1 MTSSI
6 QLLQWGA
13 PQQIKTMITN
23 RHGGFSQPPFD
34 SLNLGLHVGDDASTV
49 QKNREALKAVLPS
62 EPIWLNQVHGTQV
75 IDADNTHKN
84 PCSDIPSADASVT
97 STPGQVLAIM
107 TADCLPVLLAS
118 SDGKVVGAAHAG
130 WRGLAAGVIEQT
142 VALMRAKQ
150 TQQTQT
156 QTQTHTPTE
165 TQADIIAYLGP
176 AIGPHAF
183 EVGSEVRDIF
193 MAQNPASAAC
203 FEQLRE
209 NGKYLANIYGLA
221 WLRLNALGIE
231 QIEGGGECTLQ
242 NPDYFSYRRDQQTG
256 RMGSFIWIEKASLQ
270 TASPQP
276 SDPNLK

>member
-34 SLNLGLHVGDDASTV
+34 SLNLGLHVGDDPTTV
-49 QKNREALKAVLPS
+49 QKNREALKVVLPN

-75 IDADNTHKN
+75 IDADCRNDW
-84 PCSDIPSADASVT
+84 SDVPSADASVT
-97 STPGQVLAIM
+97 STPGKVLAIM

-142 VALMRAKQ
+142 VALMRSKQ
-150 TQQTQT
+150 TQQAQT
-156 QTQTHTPTE
+156 QS
-165 TQADIIAYLGP
+165 DIIAYLGP

-193 MAQNPASAAC
+193 IAQNPASATC
-203 FEQLRE
+203 FEQLKE
-209 NGKYLANIYGLA
+209 NGKYLADIYGLA
-221 WLRLNALGIE
+221 TLRLNALGVE
-231 QIEGGGECTLQ
+231 QIEGGDECTLQ

-256 RMGSFIWIEKASLQ
+256 RMGSFIWIEA
-270 TASPQP
+270 P
-276 SDPNLK
+276 

>member
-6 QLLQWGA
+6 QLLHWGA

-34 SLNLGLHVGDDASTV
+34 SLNLGLHVGDEPSKV
-49 QKNREALKAVLPS
+49 HKNREALKVILPN

-75 IDADNTHKN
+75 IDADNTN
-84 PCSDIPSADASVT
+84 ACLEVVSADAAVT
-97 STPGQVLAIM
+97 TTLGRILAIM

-118 SDGKVVGAAHAG
+118 RDGKVVGAAHAG

-150 TQQTQT
+150 NSQDRAQS
-156 QTQTHTPTE
+156 E
-165 TQADIIAYLGP
+165 ILAYLGP

-183 EVGSEVRDIF
+183 EVGSEVREIF
-193 MAQNPASAAC
+193 MAQNPSSAAC
-203 FEQLRE
+203 FERLQE
-209 NGKYLANIYGLA
+209 KGKYLADIYGLA
-221 WLRLNALGIE
+221 ILRLNALGIE
-231 QIEGGGECTLQ
+231 QIEGGDECTLQ

-256 RMGSFIWIEKASLQ
+256 RLGSFIWIEI
-270 TASPQP
+270 P
-276 SDPNLK
+276 

>member
-34 SLNLGLHVGDDASTV
+34 GLNLGLHVGDDPATV
-49 QKNREALKAVLPS
+49 QKNRDALKAVVPND
-62 EPIWLNQVHGTQV
+62 PIWLNQVHGTQV
-75 IDADNTHKN
+75 IDADNAN
-84 PCSDIPSADASVT
+84 ACLDVPSADASVT
-97 STPGQVLAIM
+97 STPGRVLAIM

-150 TQQTQT
+150 SNGEKAQTQA
-156 QTQTHTPTE
+156 E
-165 TQADIIAYLGP
+165 ILAYLGP

-203 FEQLRE
+203 FEQLQE
-209 NGKYLANIYGLA
+209 KGKYLADIYGLA
-221 WLRLNALGIE
+221 CLRLNALGIE
-231 QIEGGGECTLQ
+231 HIEGGGECTLQ
-242 NPDYFSYRRDQQTG
+242 NPDYFSYRRDQETG
-256 RMGSFIWIEKASLQ
+256 RMGSFIWIE
-270 TASPQP
+270 TP
-276 SDPNLK
+276 

>member
-6 QLLQWGA
+6 QLLQWGS

-34 SLNLGLHVGDDASTV
+34 SLNLGSHVGDDPTTV
-49 QKNREALKAVLPS
+49 KKNREALKIVLPN

-75 IDADNTHKN
+75 IDADCRNDW
-84 PCSDIPSADASVT
+84 SDVPSADASVT
-97 STPGQVLAIM
+97 STPGKVLAIM

-142 VALMRAKQ
+142 VALMRSKQ
-150 TQQTQT
+150 TQQAQT
-156 QTQTHTPTE
+156 QS
-165 TQADIIAYLGP
+165 DIIAYLGP

-193 MAQNPASAAC
+193 MAQNPVSAAC
-203 FEQLRE
+203 FEQLKE
-209 NGKYLANIYGLA
+209 NGKYLADIYGLA
-221 WLRLNALGIE
+221 TLRLNALGVE
-231 QIEGGGECTLQ
+231 QIEGGDECTLQ

-256 RMGSFIWIEKASLQ
+256 RMGSFIWIE
-270 TASPQP
+270 TP
-276 SDPNLK
+276 

>member
-1 MTSSI
+1 MSWATDKIKTPSRHSMTTSI
-6 QLLQWGA
+6 RPLHWAA
-13 PQQIKTMITN
+13 PRQIKTMITN

-34 SLNLGLHVGDDASTV
+34 SLNLGLHVGDDPVTV
-49 QKNREALKAVLPS
+49 QKNREALKTALPN

-75 IDADNTHKN
+75 IDADSKN
-84 PCSDIPSADASVT
+84 DWSNIPSADASVT
-97 STPGQVLAIM
+97 STPGQVLVIM

-118 SDGKVVGAAHAG
+118 RDGKVVGAAHAG

-150 TQQTQT
+150 GNLTNA
-156 QTQTHTPTE
+156 E
-165 TQADIIAYLGP
+165 TQGEIIAYLGP

-193 MAQNPASAAC
+193 MAQNLASAAC

-209 NGKYLANIYGLA
+209 NGKYLADIYGLA
-221 WLRLNALGIE
+221 CLRLNALGIE
-231 QIEGGGECTLQ
+231 QIESGGECTLQ

-256 RMGSFIWIEKASLQ
+256 RMGSFIWIEA
-270 TASPQP
+270 P
-276 SDPNLK
+276 

>member
-34 SLNLGLHVGDDASTV
+34 GLNLGLHVGDDPATV
-49 QKNREALKAVLPS
+49 QKNRDALKAVVPN

-75 IDADNTHKN
+75 IDADNAN
-84 PCSDIPSADASVT
+84 ACSDVPSADASVT
-97 STPGQVLAIM
+97 STPGRVLAIM

-150 TQQTQT
+150 SNG
-156 QTQTHTPTE
+156 E
-165 TQADIIAYLGP
+165 KVQAEILAYLGP

-193 MAQNPASAAC
+193 MAQNSASAAC
-203 FEQLRE
+203 FEQLQE
-209 NGKYLANIYGLA
+209 KGKYLADIYGLA
-221 WLRLNALGIE
+221 CLRLNALGIE
-231 QIEGGGECTLQ
+231 HIEGGGECTLQ
-242 NPDYFSYRRDQQTG
+242 NPDYFSYRRDQETG
-256 RMGSFIWIEKASLQ
+256 RMGSFIWIE
-270 TASPQP
+270 TP
-276 SDPNLK
+276 

>member
-23 RHGGFSQPPFD
+23 RHGGFSRPPFD
-34 SLNLGLHVGDDASTV
+34 SLNLGLHVGDDPTTV
-49 QKNREALKAVLPS
+49 QKNREALKIVLPN
-62 EPIWLNQVHGTQV
+62 ELIWLNQVHGTQV
-75 IDADNTHKN
+75 IDADCRNDW
-84 PCSDIPSADASVT
+84 SDVPSADASVT
-97 STPGQVLAIM
+97 STPGKVLAIM

-142 VALMRAKQ
+142 VALMRSKQ
-150 TQQTQT
+150 TQQAQT
-156 QTQTHTPTE
+156 QS
-165 TQADIIAYLGP
+165 DIIAYLGP

-193 MAQNPASAAC
+193 IAQNPASATC
-203 FEQLRE
+203 FEQLKE
-209 NGKYLANIYGLA
+209 NGKYLADIYGLA
-221 WLRLNALGIE
+221 TLRLNALGVE
-231 QIEGGGECTLQ
+231 QIEGGDECTLQ

-256 RMGSFIWIEKASLQ
+256 RMGSFIWIE
-270 TASPQP
+270 TP
-276 SDPNLK
+276 

>member
-23 RHGGFSQPPFD
+23 RHSGFSQPPFD
-34 SLNLGLHVGDDASTV
+34 SLNLGLHVGDDPVTV
-49 QKNREALKAVLPS
+49 KKNREALKAVLPN
-62 EPIWLNQVHGTQV
+62 EPVWLNQVHGTQV
-75 IDADNTHKN
+75 IDADIGNA
-84 PCSDIPSADASVT
+84 CFDIPSADAAVT
-97 STPGQVLAIM
+97 TAAGRVLAIM

-118 SDGKVVGAAHAG
+118 RDGRVVGAAHAG

-150 TQQTQT
+150 SHQTQT
-156 QTQTHTPTE
+156 QTQTQSE
-165 TQADIIAYLGP
+165 ILAYLGP

-203 FEQLRE
+203 FEQLQE
-209 NGKYLANIYGLA
+209 KGQYLADIYGLA
-221 WLRLNALGIE
+221 CLRLNALGINC
-231 QIEGGGECTLQ
+231 IEGGHECTVQ
-242 NPDYFSYRRDQQTG
+242 NPDYFSYRRDQKTG
-256 RMGSFIWIEKASLQ
+256 RMGSFIWIEA
-270 TASPQP
+270 T
-276 SDPNLK
+276 

>member
-23 RHGGFSQPPFD
+23 RHGGFSQPPFNG
-34 SLNLGLHVGDDASTV
+34 LNLGLHVGDDPATV
-49 QKNREALKAVLPS
+49 QKNRDALKAVLPN

-75 IDADNTHKN
+75 VDADEHE
-84 PCSDIPSADASVT
+84 SGVPSADASVT
-97 STPGQVLAIM
+97 TTPGRILAIM

-150 TQQTQT
+150 SNG
-156 QTQTHTPTE
+156 E
-165 TQADIIAYLGP
+165 NAQAQAEILAYLGP

-193 MAQNPASAAC
+193 MAQNPESAAC
-203 FEQLRE
+203 FEQLQE
-209 NGKYLANIYGLA
+209 KGKYLADIYGLA
-221 WLRLNALGIE
+221 CLRLNALGIE
-231 QIEGGGECTLQ
+231 HIEGGGECTLQ
-242 NPDYFSYRRDQQTG
+242 DPDYFSYRRDQQTG
-256 RMGSFIWIEKASLQ
+256 RMGSFIWIEA
-270 TASPQP
+270 A
-276 SDPNLK
+276 

>member
-13 PQQIKTMITN
+13 PEQIKTMITN
-23 RHGGFSQPPFD
+23 RHGGFSQPLFD
-34 SLNLGLHVGDDASTV
+34 SLNLGLHVGDDPATV
-49 QKNREALKAVLPS
+49 QKNRDALKAVLPN

-75 IDADNTHKN
+75 VDADEHG
-84 PCSDIPSADASVT
+84 SGVPSADASVT
-97 STPGQVLAIM
+97 STPGRVLAIM

-150 TQQTQT
+150 SNG
-156 QTQTHTPTE
+156 E
-165 TQADIIAYLGP
+165 KAQAEILAYLGP

-193 MAQNPASAAC
+193 MAQNPESAAC
-203 FEQLRE
+203 FEQLQER
-209 NGKYLANIYGLA
+209 GKYLADIYGLA
-221 WLRLNALGIE
+221 CLRLNALGIE
-231 QIEGGGECTLQ
+231 HIEGGGECTLQ
-242 NPDYFSYRRDQQTG
+242 NPDYFSYRRDQETG
-256 RMGSFIWIEKASLQ
+256 RMGSFIWIEA
-270 TASPQP
+270 P
-276 SDPNLK
+276 

>member
-34 SLNLGLHVGDDASTV
+34 SLNLGLHVGDDPTTV
-49 QKNREALKAVLPS
+49 QKNREALKVVLPN

-75 IDADNTHKN
+75 IDADCRNDW
-84 PCSDIPSADASVT
+84 SDMPSADASVT
-97 STPGQVLAIM
+97 STPGKVLAIM

-142 VALMRAKQ
+142 VALMRSKQ
-150 TQQTQT
+150 TQQAQT
-156 QTQTHTPTE
+156 QS
-165 TQADIIAYLGP
+165 DIIAYLGP

-193 MAQNPASAAC
+193 IAQNPASATC
-203 FEQLRE
+203 FEQLKE
-209 NGKYLANIYGLA
+209 NGKYLADIYGLA
-221 WLRLNALGIE
+221 TLRLNALGVE
-231 QIEGGGECTLQ
+231 QIQGGDECTLQ
-242 NPDYFSYRRDQQTG
+242 NPDYFSYRRDQQMG
-256 RMGSFIWIEKASLQ
+256 RMGSFIWIEA
-270 TASPQP
+270 P
-276 SDPNLK
+276 

>member
-13 PQQIKTMITN
+13 PEQIKTMITN
-23 RHGGFSQPPFD
+23 RHGGFSQPPFNG
-34 SLNLGLHVGDDASTV
+34 LNLGLHVGDDPATV
-49 QKNREALKAVLPS
+49 QKNRDALKAVLPN

-75 IDADNTHKN
+75 VDADEHG
-84 PCSDIPSADASVT
+84 SGVPSADASVT
-97 STPGQVLAIM
+97 STPGRVLAIM

-150 TQQTQT
+150 SNG
-156 QTQTHTPTE
+156 E
-165 TQADIIAYLGP
+165 KAQAEILAYLGP

-193 MAQNPASAAC
+193 MAQNPESAAC
-203 FEQLRE
+203 FEQLQE
-209 NGKYLANIYGLA
+209 KGKYLADIYGLA
-221 WLRLNALGIE
+221 CLRLNALGIE
-231 QIEGGGECTLQ
+231 HIEGGGECTLQ
-242 NPDYFSYRRDQQTG
+242 NPDYFSYRRDQETG
-256 RMGSFIWIEKASLQ
+256 RMGSFIWIE
-270 TASPQP
+270 TP
-276 SDPNLK
+276 

>member
-6 QLLQWGA
+6 QLLQWGS

-34 SLNLGLHVGDDASTV
+34 SLNLGSHVGDDPTTV
-49 QKNREALKAVLPS
+49 QKNREALKVVLPN

-75 IDADNTHKN
+75 IDADCRNDW
-84 PCSDIPSADASVT
+84 SDVPSADASVT
-97 STPGQVLAIM
+97 STPGKVLAIM

-142 VALMRAKQ
+142 VALMRIKQ
-150 TQQTQT
+150 TQQAQT
-156 QTQTHTPTE
+156 QS
-165 TQADIIAYLGP
+165 DIIAYLGP

-193 MAQNPASAAC
+193 MVQNPASAAC
-203 FEQLRE
+203 FEQLKE
-209 NGKYLANIYGLA
+209 NGKYLADIYGLA
-221 WLRLNALGIE
+221 TLRLNALGVE
-231 QIEGGGECTLQ
+231 QIQGGDECTLQ

-256 RMGSFIWIEKASLQ
+256 RMGSFIWIEA
-270 TASPQP
+270 P
-276 SDPNLK
+276 